1 MTEEEW
7 YQLEY
12 EASKLD
18 DVQEMANYLHRET
31 GLLMSLCTVWAN
43 FIKRKYSNETNT

>member
-1 MTEEEW
+1 MSPEEW

-18 DVQEMANYLHRET
+18 NIQNMANYLHRET
-31 GLLMSLCTVWAN
+31 GLLMSLCTVWAR
-43 FIKRKYSNETNT
+43 FIRSEYANKTDK